1 MYVFWASTI
10 VSFQNQAIALVI
22 DHSGGHFGWWAY
34 RCGEQPWCIVL
45 TGFVHRLHALS
56 SSGQISGLSPP
67 LPPPPPPPPSDLTKI
82 NLGLLRYVV
91 GRNFYPT
98 THPVRALYARCNT
111 IHWTEEEVSF
121 DLNKPLLCLFSPTA
135 CLVGCWFY
143 NCAPNL
149 FIPLFIV
156 ICSFSLYM

>member
-1 MYVFWASTI
+1 MVGILDGELTVVESSRD
-10 VSFQNQAIALVI
+10 VSCLQVLSIGYM
-22 DHSGGHFGWWAY
+22 HSQVVVRY
-34 RCGEQPWCIVL
+34 QVC
-45 TGFVHRLHALS
+45 
-56 SSGQISGLSPP
+56 
-67 LPPPPPPPPSDLTKI
+67 PPPRPLPPPPSDLSKI
-82 NLGLLRYVV
+82 NLGMLRYVV

>member
-1 MYVFWASTI
+1 MVGILDGELTVVESSRD
-10 VSFQNQAIALVI
+10 VSCLQVLSIGYM
-22 DHSGGHFGWWAY
+22 HSQVVVRY
-34 RCGEQPWCIVL
+34 QVCP
-45 TGFVHRLHALS
+45 
-56 SSGQISGLSPP
+56 
-67 LPPPPPPPPSDLTKI
+67 PPPPPPPPSDLTKI

-121 DLNKPLLCLFSPTA
+121 DLNKLLLCLFSPTA

>member
-1 MYVFWASTI
+1 MSFEQALQWALRTRQELWSLTI
-10 VSFQNQAIALVI
+10 VVGILDGELTVVESSRDVSCLQVLSIGYM
-22 DHSGGHFGWWAY
+22 HSQVVVRY
-34 RCGEQPWCIVL
+34 QVC
-45 TGFVHRLHALS
+45 
-56 SSGQISGLSPP
+56 
-67 LPPPPPPPPSDLTKI
+67 PPPSPPPPSDLTEI

-121 DLNKPLLCLFSPTA
+121 DLNKLLLCLFSPTA